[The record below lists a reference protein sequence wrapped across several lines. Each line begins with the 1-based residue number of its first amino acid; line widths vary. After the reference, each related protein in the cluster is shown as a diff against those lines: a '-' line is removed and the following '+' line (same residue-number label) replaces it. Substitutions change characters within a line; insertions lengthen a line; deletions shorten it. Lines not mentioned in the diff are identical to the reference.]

1 MSLRRGATRLAAVFA
16 LLAGFVAIG
25 AAPAQA
31 DEDDRMQLRLPS
43 SFTAGGSPG
52 SVTVSVSKRSDGCV
66 DVRTA
71 LGIRL
76 AGLSPDQLQVRV
88 ASDGEWRPV
97 GVSSAGDGVVV
108 TDRTAPEKDK
118 LCKRR
123 SIALR
128 YEVTFLDGAPGGSAD
143 VLAGAYAAGGDLVAQ
158 TTARRTVKGPSPRP
172 SLSPSVTPTPT
183 PTPTA
188 EPTEVATAAPQQ
200 TQAAVPA
207 VVGKPQDSG
216 RFGVGT
222 AVMALG
228 VAMVGIG
235 IGLLVLLLRRGRG
248 DRDDPGAGGY
258 PQAWPPPG
266 GGDHTPTLI
275 LPKLP
280 R

>member
-128 YEVTFLDGAPGGSAD
+128 YEVTFLDGAP
-143 VLAGAYAAGGDLVAQ
+143 AGARMCWPGRTRRGATWSRRRRPGARSRARAR
-158 TTARRTVKGPSPRP
+158 ARRCRP
-172 SLSPSVTPTPT
+172 
-183 PTPTA
+183 A
-188 EPTEVATAAPQQ
+188 
-200 TQAAVPA
+200 
-207 VVGKPQDSG
+207 
-216 RFGVGT
+216 
-222 AVMALG
+222 
-228 VAMVGIG
+228 
-235 IGLLVLLLRRGRG
+235 
-248 DRDDPGAGGY
+248 
-258 PQAWPPPG
+258 
-266 GGDHTPTLI
+266 
-275 LPKLP
+275 
-280 R
+280 